1 MAEEKILDRDG
12 PANPYVEARREWNE
26 RYGSYI
32 ARARNWRIMA
42 ILSGLTLI
50 LAVGG
55 LVYTSAQNRFIP
67 YIVEVDKLGAAVAV
81 GLADRAAPADQR
93 IIKAYI
99 TRFIEDA
106 RLVTSDTT
114 AQKAAINRVYS
125 MIAQGTSGLTKLNEY
140 YKEASPFKRAESETV
155 SVEIISVLPITDQTW
170 QCEWSETARNLQG
183 QIKARIRWKASIAV
197 SFNPPNDEKQ
207 ILLNPL
213 GMYAVDINWAQQ
225 L

>member
-1 MAEEKILDRDG
+1 MARDKTKDIDG
-12 PANPYVEARREWNE
+12 PANPYTEARREWNE

-42 ILSGLTLI
+42 ILSGLTTI
-50 LAVGG
+50 IAVGG

-67 YIVEVDKLGAAVAV
+67 YIVEVDKLGALAAV
-81 GLADRAAPADQR
+81 GFADRAAPVDQR
-93 IIKAYI
+93 IIKAYV

-106 RLVTSDTT
+106 RLVSSDAM

-125 MIAQGTSGLTKLNEY
+125 MIAQGTSGLIKLNEY
-140 YKEASPFKRAESETV
+140 YKDASPFKRAESETV

-170 QCEWSETARNLQG
+170 QCEWSETTRNLQG
-183 QIKARIRWKASIAV
+183 QIKAKARWKASVALA
-197 SFNPPNDEKQ
+197 FNPPNDEKQ

>member
-1 MAEEKILDRDG
+1 MAKEETMNKDG

-42 ILSGLTLI
+42 ILSGLTSI

-81 GLADRAAPADQR
+81 GLADRAAPVDHR

-106 RLVTSDTT
+106 RLVTSDTA

-125 MIAQGTSGLTKLNEY
+125 MIAQGTSGLTKLSEY

-213 GMYAVDINWAQQ
+213 GMFVVDINWAQQ